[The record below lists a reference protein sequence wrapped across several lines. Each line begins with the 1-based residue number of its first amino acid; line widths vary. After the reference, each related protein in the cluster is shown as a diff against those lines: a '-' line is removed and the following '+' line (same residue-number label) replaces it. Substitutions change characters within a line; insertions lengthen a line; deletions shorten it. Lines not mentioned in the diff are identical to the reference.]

1 MYDCDDKS
9 WSTCFFID
17 PEDETCNRLR
27 EKGPI
32 YLAII
37 VLIKKEDL
45 KVDFVLYNREKTC
58 EGIILRIISY
68 DIIVGI
74 ILHHLLQTHLQSKF
88 EWGKRVFFLW

>member
-1 MYDCDDKS
+1 MAK
-9 WSTCFFID
+9 
-17 PEDETCNRLR
+17 
-27 EKGPI
+27 
-32 YLAII
+32 I

-88 EWGKRVFFLW
+88 E